1 MSKLDSPGSEL
12 RAARER
18 LGLSV
23 GEVATTLKLPAAV
36 VTNIEDEQFD
46 VLPPRVFTRAY
57 LRSYAELVEL
67 DPKALLWAYDQKAD
81 PDAAEEAEARRSS
94 TVRDL
99 MAGFARDLKL
109 HRRQSW
115 VFGGTVVLFTALAGL
130 FLWFAW
136 PSDAPNVPP
145 PAEERNQASTGD
157 AVPAAPSADEA
168 VPDVATEPVP
178 DEPPA
183 NGPFARSEVSV
194 LDSAPVPDRGSSP
207 AVFLDNTAAAQ
218 PDPLPNGSPDGP
230 PDAASNVPEEG
241 LVALSNPLTYV
252 PGEEHV
258 LVFRFTQDCWVEV
271 MDASGTSLHGDLE
284 RAGDHLEV
292 RGEAPFHITLG
303 YAPGVQL
310 EYNGESV
317 ILAQHTNDND
327 VAGLVLGL

>member
-1 MSKLDSPGSEL
+1 MSKSDSPGSEL

-18 LGLSV
+18 LGLSAS
-23 GEVATTLKLPAAV
+23 EVATTLKVPTAV
-36 VTNIEDEQFD
+36 VANIEDEQFD
-46 VLPPRVFTRAY
+46 ALPPRVFTRAY

-67 DPKALLWAYDQKAD
+67 DPNALLWAYDQKAD
-81 PDAAEEAEARRSS
+81 PDAAGEVETRRSS
-94 TVRDL
+94 AVLDL

-109 HRRQSW
+109 HRRQTW

-136 PSDAPNVPP
+136 PSDAPIAPA
-145 PAEERNQASTGD
+145 PAEERNQASTD
-157 AVPAAPSADEA
+157 AAAPPASSADEA

-183 NGPFARSEVSV
+183 NDPFARRETSVS
-194 LDSAPVPDRGSSP
+194 DRAPVPDREGSPTGSP
-207 AVFLDNTAAAQ
+207 DNPAAAR
-218 PDPLPNGSPDGP
+218 PDPRPNGSADGP
-230 PDAASNVPEEG
+230 AGAASNGLAEG
-241 LVALSNPLTYV
+241 LVTLSNPLTYV

-258 LVFRFTQDCWVEV
+258 LVFQFTQDCWVEV
-271 MDASGTSLHGDLE
+271 TDATGASLHGDLE

-292 RGEAPFHITLG
+292 RGEAPFTITLG

-317 ILAQHTNDND
+317 MLAQHTNDND